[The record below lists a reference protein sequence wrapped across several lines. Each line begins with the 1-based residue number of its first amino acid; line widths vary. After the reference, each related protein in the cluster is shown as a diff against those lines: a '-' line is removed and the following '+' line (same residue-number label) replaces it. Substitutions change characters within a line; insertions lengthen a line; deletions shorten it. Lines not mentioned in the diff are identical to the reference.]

1 MYKIE
6 IKDYGFKF
14 TFAGFIKEFEMQ
26 EYFEQAKKALVNS
39 GLKKYCVLVDNTG
52 LKPLPPESKNIIDKA
67 QRMFKKGGLIRSVL
81 LLSNPV
87 TTLQFKKIAKETG
100 VYEYERFI
108 DTSQTDDY
116 EKIAEAWLTDAK
128 DPDLE

>member
-26 EYFEQAKKALVNS
+26 EYFDKAEKTLADS
-39 GLKKYCVLVDNTG
+39 GLTEYCVMVDNRD
-52 LKPLPPESKNIIDKA
+52 LKPLPPESKAIIDKA
-67 QRMFKKGGLIRSVL
+67 QRMFKQGGLIRSVL
-81 LLSNPV
+81 LLNNPV
-87 TTLQFKKIAKETG
+87 TTLQFKRIAKETG

-108 DTSQTDDY
+108 DASQTDNY
-116 EKIAEAWLTDAK
+116 EEVGRAWLTDAI
-128 DPDLE
+128 DPDKE